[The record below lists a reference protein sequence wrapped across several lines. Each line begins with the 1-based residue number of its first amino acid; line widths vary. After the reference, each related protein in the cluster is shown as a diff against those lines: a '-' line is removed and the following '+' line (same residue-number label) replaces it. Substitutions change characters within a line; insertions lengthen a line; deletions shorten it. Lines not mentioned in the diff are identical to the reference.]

1 VIIQDPPHVI
11 VATGSHTGKQRQ
23 NNEDRFA
30 VRSYRLGKNEQPVLL
45 AVVADGIGGHQAGEV
60 AAQLT
65 VETLLNTFKG
75 FEGGDPLPLL
85 GEAIVEASQVVAE
98 AASESSERSG
108 MGSTIAIAVMIGSSL
123 YTSTVGDSRIYLIRS
138 GQLRQIS
145 IDHTWVQE
153 AIEYDIIS
161 PDEARDHPQ
170 SHVLRRHIGGEQPPD
185 ADFRMLL
192 QDGESD
198 AQALSNQGVTLDPG
212 DQVLLCTDGL
222 TDLVEDQEIHAA
234 LTTRPPEIA
243 VETLTDLALQRG
255 GRDNITLVVL
265 ATPLESEIFIARP
278 RSRRLLKTVPAAIA
292 LVLVTLLAMATLWW
306 FGYWPW

>member
-1 VIIQDPPHVI
+1 MIIQDPPHLI
-11 VATGSHTGKQRQ
+11 VAAGSHTGKQRQ

-30 VRSYRLGKNEQPVLL
+30 VRSYRLGPDDEPVLL

-65 VETLLNTFKG
+65 VETLLDTFKK
-75 FEGGDPLPLL
+75 FEGGNPLSLL
-85 GEAIVEASQVVAE
+85 EEAVIEASHVVSE
-98 AASESSERSG
+98 AASESTEKSG

-123 YTSTVGDSRIYLIRS
+123 YTATVGDSRIYLLRS

-145 IDHTWVQE
+145 TDHTWVQE

-185 ADFRMLL
+185 VDFRMLL
-192 QDGESD
+192 HDGESD
-198 AQALSNQGVTLDPG
+198 AQALQNQGVRLDPG

-234 LTTRPPEIA
+234 MTTRPPELA
-243 VETLTDLALQRG
+243 VEALTDLALQRG
-255 GRDNITLVVL
+255 GRDNITLIVL
-265 ATPLESEIFIARP
+265 ATPLDSVIFIAQP
-278 RSRRLLKTVPAAIA
+278 RSRGLLKTVFAAVA
-292 LVLVTLLAMATLWW
+292 LVLLTLLAMAAIWW
-306 FGYWPW
+306 LGFWPW